1 LHPHLARGVS
11 GWKIFFSSGG
21 FADKYFQTMKKLKK
35 ILLISSG
42 IPVVLVIAAV
52 VVVALSLDKIV
63 KKSIET
69 IAPQITQTP
78 VTLDSVSI
86 SVFTGSVGVKGFV
99 IGNPDGYKTPQ
110 AISVGKAVV
119 SVVPSSVLAGKIIV
133 HSIEVRSPEITFEGN
148 PLGANNLS
156 KLMDNVNA
164 IAGGSQPVTNAPA
177 KSGASKPVKKLQVDD
192 FLITGAK
199 VHVSLTGLVNREM
212 TLPLPEIHLTGLGA
226 GSDGITPAQLT
237 KEVLGQITKETLIV
251 VVEAVRNLGKG
262 VENLGKDLGKEAGET
277 AGESVNKVTKGLG
290 GLLGK

>member
-1 LHPHLARGVS
+1 
-11 GWKIFFSSGG
+11 
-21 FADKYFQTMKKLKK
+21 MKKLKK

-42 IPVVLVIAAV
+42 ILIVLVVAAV
-52 VVVALSLDKIV
+52 VIIALSLDKIV

-69 IAPQITQTP
+69 IAPQITRTT

-86 SVFTGSVGVKGFV
+86 SIFTGSAGVKGFV

-164 IAGGSQPVTNAPA
+164 IAGGSKPVTNAPA
-177 KSGASKPVKKLQVDD
+177 KSGATKPVKKLQVDD

-212 TLPLPEIHLTGLGA
+212 TLPLPDIHLTGLGA

-251 VVEAVRNLGKG
+251 VVNAVRDLGKG
-262 VENLGKDLGKEAGET
+262 MENLGKDLGKEAGKT

>member
-1 LHPHLARGVS
+1 
-11 GWKIFFSSGG
+11 
-21 FADKYFQTMKKLKK
+21 MKKLKK

-42 IPVVLVIAAV
+42 ILVVLVVAAV
-52 VVVALSLDKIV
+52 VIIALSLDKIV

-69 IAPQITQTP
+69 IAPQITRTT

-86 SVFTGSVGVKGFV
+86 SVFTGSAGVKGFV

-119 SVVPSSVLAGKIIV
+119 SVVPSSVLAGKVIV
-133 HSIEVRSPEITFEGN
+133 RSIEVRSPEITFEGN

-164 IAGGSQPVTNAPA
+164 IAGGSKPVTNAPA
-177 KSGASKPVKKLQVDD
+177 KSGATKPVKKLQVDD

-212 TLPLPEIHLTGLGA
+212 TLQLPEIHLTGLGA

-237 KEVLGQITKETLIV
+237 KEVLGQITKETLV
-251 VVEAVRNLGKG
+251 VVVNAVRDLGKG
-262 VENLGKDLGKEAGET
+262 VENLGKDLGKEAGKT
-277 AGESVNKVTKGLG
+277 AGESVNKITKGLG

>member
-1 LHPHLARGVS
+1 MVLTLVVGV
-11 GWKIFFSSGG
+11 I
-21 FADKYFQTMKKLKK
+21 
-35 ILLISSG
+35 I
-42 IPVVLVIAAV
+42 
-52 VVVALSLDKIV
+52 ALSLDKIV
-63 KKSIET
+63 KQSIET
-69 IAPQITQTP
+69 IAPQITRTP

-86 SVFTGSVGVKGFV
+86 SLFTGSAGVKGFV

-164 IAGGSQPVTNAPA
+164 IAGGSKPVTNAPA
-177 KSGASKPVKKLQVDD
+177 KSGATKPVKKLQVDD
-192 FLITGAK
+192 FLIVGAK

-212 TLPLPEIHLTGLGA
+212 TLPLPDIHLTGLGA

-251 VVEAVRNLGKG
+251 VVNAVRDPGKG
-262 VENLGKDLGKEAGET
+262 VENLGKDLGKEAGKT
-277 AGESVNKVTKGLG
+277 AGDGVNKITKGLG